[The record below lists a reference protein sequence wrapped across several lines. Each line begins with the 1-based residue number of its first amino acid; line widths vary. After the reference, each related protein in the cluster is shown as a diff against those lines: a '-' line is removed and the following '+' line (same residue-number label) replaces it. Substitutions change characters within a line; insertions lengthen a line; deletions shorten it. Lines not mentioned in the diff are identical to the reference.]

1 MQQLEEK
8 NILNAMKSLDIT
20 REEAIEMLLDD
31 LEIDRGKK
39 LFELTA
45 EQQKISSQ
53 ARKVTVVNPNGRKM
67 ERELKID
74 PTREEL
80 ILSIVEVLN
89 SKGATELVRP
99 EKSTNQ
105 IEFIY
110 NDQKFKIV
118 VSKVRGKHKK

>member
-1 MQQLEEK
+1 
-8 NILNAMKSLDIT
+8 MKSLDIT

-39 LFELTA
+39 LFELTV
-45 EQQKISSQ
+45 EQQKVSSQ
-53 ARKVTVVNPNGRKM
+53 ARKVTTVNPNGRKM

-89 SKGATELVRP
+89 SKGVTDLIRP
-99 EKSTNQ
+99 EKATNQ
-105 IEFIY
+105 IEFMY
-110 NDQKFKIV
+110 NDQKFRIV